1 MGGAHR
7 QHGEVGIGEE
17 VFADRTLLPK
27 EIEASGALLALA
39 DRDRVE
45 HRVDADELLDIIL
58 ELVDVLDREADVVH
72 AGRQDRSAE
81 IVLDP
86 PRHDH
91 QRHLA
96 IAEIMVGIAGLGVL
110 LRQFEHVDIEARHL
124 VRPHGADRDVAD
136 VAIVLIAGL
145 VVDIDAGAVG
155 HLLLRQ
161 VEDVAVRIVGGD
173 AGERAGRRPMH
184 IVGARI
190 FGADALEHG
199 LDLLDLDAEMIKPGR
214 PPGLAR
220 VDVEANVAVADRDGA
235 VGAGLRRRGHA
246 EQRLVE
252 GGEQRIFLADDGDV
266 VDLGEHG
273 RAPFRLSAA
282 VEASYRPTPSHAK
295 SPTCAASTRTA
306 RKLIMNTCPRSGT
319 LSVSACT
326 SVWTTRPNTNTQ
338 AAVTSTTVTLP
349 SATKSTV
356 SA

>member
-1 MGGAHR
+1 MRGTHR
-7 QHGEVGIGEE
+7 QHSEVGIGKEI
-17 VFADRTLLPK
+17 FADRTLLPK
-27 EIEASGALLALA
+27 EIEPRGALLALA

-45 HRVDADELLDIIL
+45 HRVDADQFLDVVL

-72 AGRQDRSAE
+72 AGRQDRGAE

-96 IAEIMVGIAGLGVL
+96 VAQIMVGIARLGVL
-110 LRQFEHVDIEARHL
+110 LGQFEHVDIEARHL
-124 VRPHGADRDVAD
+124 VGPHGADRDVAN
-136 VAIVLIAGL
+136 VALVLLAGL

-155 HLLLRQ
+155 HLPLRQ

-173 AGERAGRRPMH
+173 PGERPGRGPLH
-184 IVGARI
+184 IVGA
-190 FGADALEHG
+190 GMLADALEHG

-220 VDVEANVAVADRDGA
+220 IDVEADVAVADGDRA
-235 VGAGLRRRGHA
+235 VGAGLRRGRHA

-273 RAPFRLSAA
+273 RAPFKLSAA
-282 VEASYRPTPSHAK
+282 VQQPSYRPTPSHAK
-295 SPTCAASTRTA
+295 SATWPASTRTA
-306 RKLIMNTCPRSGT
+306 RKLITNTCPRSGT
-319 LSVSACT
+319 LSLSVCT

-338 AAVTSTTVTLP
+338 PAITSTTVTLP
-349 SATKSTV
+349 SATRSTV